1 MAKTPTKT
9 DAEGADKSAQA
20 ADDTMPEIDDDV
32 EVSARQQ
39 PETEDADEVPRRKPQ
54 RQDEET
60 ADDDPRARAVR
71 RYREQRDRDEAAA
84 RAAKEAEQ
92 QPPEDIEPVDDS
104 DQGDEDPADGDN
116 DQQTEREAEKPA
128 RKFKLKINGKEEE
141 VTEEE
146 LISLAQIAKAS
157 DNLLDV
163 AKTRASEATRLL
175 KEAQEAQQRLR
186 EGSEH
191 PPARKAAPQP
201 DPSREQSDPEHPPV
215 AGLDREKLRQ
225 YAERIQVGDADEGAQ
240 ALIDL
245 AEEITAKV
253 TPKVDPSEIERVV
266 HRTTAQTRTQAE
278 LDAALESFA
287 SKYPDIAKDELLA
300 EAGKTVL
307 RKEIIKDLESAG
319 VDEAT
324 ISSFARDERLLVQA
338 HKDLRAANKGVR
350 SYADLLETTG
360 KTLSDRFNI
369 KAASPQPA
377 TKTAA
382 QQRVPVDPDRIQ
394 DRIDRKRAA
403 PQQTR
408 AVGVRQQVAPPPQ
421 PRTTRDIVRAMRKGR
436 GFTLS
441 D

>member
-1 MAKTPTKT
+1 MAKTPTT
-9 DAEGADKSAQA
+9 DAATTDKTKAAAAA
-20 ADDTMPEIDDDV
+20 ADEQMPEIEDDFEPGV
-32 EVSARQQ
+32 AAAE
-39 PETEDADEVPRRKPQ
+39 ADEDETPARKPPRR
-54 RQDEET
+54 EVET
-60 ADDDPRARAVR
+60 ADDDPRAAAVR
-71 RYREQRDRDEAAA
+71 KYREIRDREEAAA
-84 RAAKEAEQ
+84 RAAKEADA
-92 QPPEDIEPVDDS
+92 QPPEDLETADDLG
-104 DQGDEDPADGDN
+104 GDDDDDGN
-116 DQQTEREAEKPA
+116 DQQAEKAPEPPA
-128 RKFKLKINGKEEE
+128 RKYTLKINGKEEE
-141 VTEEE
+141 VSEAE

-163 AKTRASEATRLL
+163 AKSRASEATRLL
-175 KEAQEAQQRLR
+175 KEAEETQRRLR
-186 EGSEH
+186 EGQEH
-191 PPARKAAPQP
+191 PPAKKPAANQP
-201 DPSREQSDPEHPPV
+201 DQSREQPDPEHPPV
-215 AGLDREKLRQ
+215 AGLDRERLRQ
-225 YAERIQVGDADEGAQ
+225 ITERIQVGDADEGAQ
-240 ALIDL
+240 ALTDL
-245 AEEITAKV
+245 FEEITAKV
-253 TPKVDPSEIERVV
+253 TPKVDSEEIARVV
-266 HRTTAQTRTQAE
+266 QRTNAQTRTQAE
-278 LDAALESFA
+278 LDAAFESFA

-403 PQQTR
+403 PQQPR

>member
-1 MAKTPTKT
+1 MAKTPTT
-9 DAEGADKSAQA
+9 DAATTDKTKAAAAA
-20 ADDTMPEIDDDV
+20 ADEQMPEIEDDFEPGV
-32 EVSARQQ
+32 AAAE
-39 PETEDADEVPRRKPQ
+39 ADEDETPARKPPRR
-54 RQDEET
+54 EVET
-60 ADDDPRARAVR
+60 ADDDPRAAAVR
-71 RYREQRDRDEAAA
+71 KYREIRDREEAAA
-84 RAAKEAEQ
+84 RAAKEADA
-92 QPPEDIEPVDDS
+92 QPPEDLETADDLG
-104 DQGDEDPADGDN
+104 GDDADDGN
-116 DQQTEREAEKPA
+116 DQQAEKAPEPPA
-128 RKFKLKINGKEEE
+128 RKYTLKINGKEEE
-141 VTEEE
+141 VSEAE

-163 AKTRASEATRLL
+163 AKSRASEATRLL
-175 KEAQEAQQRLR
+175 KEAEETQRRLR
-186 EGSEH
+186 EGQEH
-191 PPARKAAPQP
+191 PPAKKPAANQP
-201 DPSREQSDPEHPPV
+201 DQSREQPDPEHPPV
-215 AGLDREKLRQ
+215 AGLDRERLRQ
-225 YAERIQVGDADEGAQ
+225 ITERIQVGDADEGAQ
-240 ALIDL
+240 ALTDL
-245 AEEITAKV
+245 FEEITAKV
-253 TPKVDPSEIERVV
+253 TPKVDSEEIARVV
-266 HRTTAQTRTQAE
+266 QRTNAQTRTQAE
-278 LDAALESFA
+278 LDAAFESFA

-403 PQQTR
+403 PQQPR

>member
-1 MAKTPTKT
+1 MAKTPTT
-9 DAEGADKSAQA
+9 DAATTDKTKAAAAA
-20 ADDTMPEIDDDV
+20 ADEQMPEIEDDFEPGV
-32 EVSARQQ
+32 AAAE
-39 PETEDADEVPRRKPQ
+39 ADEDETPARKPPRR
-54 RQDEET
+54 EVET
-60 ADDDPRARAVR
+60 ADDDPRAAAVR
-71 RYREQRDRDEAAA
+71 KYREIRDREEAAA
-84 RAAKEAEQ
+84 RAAKEADA
-92 QPPEDIEPVDDS
+92 QPPEDLETADDLG
-104 DQGDEDPADGDN
+104 GDDADAGN
-116 DQQTEREAEKPA
+116 DQQAEKAPEPPP
-128 RKFKLKINGKEEE
+128 RKYTLKINGKEEE
-141 VTEEE
+141 VSEAE

-163 AKTRASEATRLL
+163 AKSRASEATRLL
-175 KEAQEAQQRLR
+175 KEAEETQRRLR
-186 EGSEH
+186 EGQEH
-191 PPARKAAPQP
+191 PPAKKPAANQP
-201 DPSREQSDPEHPPV
+201 DQSREQPDPEHPPV
-215 AGLDREKLRQ
+215 AGLDRERLRQ
-225 YAERIQVGDADEGAQ
+225 ITERIQVGDADEGAQ
-240 ALIDL
+240 ALTDL
-245 AEEITAKV
+245 FEEITAKV
-253 TPKVDPSEIERVV
+253 TPKVDSEEIARVV
-266 HRTTAQTRTQAE
+266 QRTNAQTRTQAE
-278 LDAALESFA
+278 LDAAFESFA

-403 PQQTR
+403 PQQPR

>member
-1 MAKTPTKT
+1 MAKTPTT
-9 DAEGADKSAQA
+9 DAATTDKTKAAAAA
-20 ADDTMPEIDDDV
+20 ADEQMPEIEDDFEPGV
-32 EVSARQQ
+32 AAAE
-39 PETEDADEVPRRKPQ
+39 ADEDETPARKPPRR
-54 RQDEET
+54 EVET
-60 ADDDPRARAVR
+60 ADDDPRAAAVR
-71 RYREQRDRDEAAA
+71 KYREIRDREEAAA
-84 RAAKEAEQ
+84 RAAKEADA
-92 QPPEDIEPVDDS
+92 QPPEDLETADDLG
-104 DQGDEDPADGDN
+104 GDDADDGN
-116 DQQTEREAEKPA
+116 DQQAEKAPEPPA
-128 RKFKLKINGKEEE
+128 RKYTLKINGKEEE
-141 VTEEE
+141 VSEAE

-163 AKTRASEATRLL
+163 AKSRASEATRLL
-175 KEAQEAQQRLR
+175 KEAEETQRRLR
-186 EGSEH
+186 EGQEH
-191 PPARKAAPQP
+191 PPAKKPAANQPDQSREQP
-201 DPSREQSDPEHPPV
+201 DPEHQPV
-215 AGLDREKLRQ
+215 AGLDRERLRQ
-225 YAERIQVGDADEGAQ
+225 ITERIQVGDADEGAQ
-240 ALIDL
+240 ALTDL
-245 AEEITAKV
+245 FEEITAKV
-253 TPKVDPSEIERVV
+253 TPKVDSEEIARVV
-266 HRTTAQTRTQAE
+266 QRTNAQTRTQAE
-278 LDAALESFA
+278 LDAAFESFA

-403 PQQTR
+403 PQQPR

>member
-9 DAEGADKSAQA
+9 EADGASKPAPAEEE
-20 ADDTMPEIDDDV
+20 TMPEIDDDV
-32 EVSARQQ
+32 EVSASQQ
-39 PETEDADEVPRRKPQ
+39 PETDEIDEAPRRKPQ
-54 RQDEET
+54 RHDEES
-60 ADDDPRARAVR
+60 ADDNPRERAVR

-84 RAAKEAEQ
+84 RAAREAEQ
-92 QPPEDIEPVDDS
+92 RPPEDIEPVDDR
-104 DQGDEDPADGDN
+104 DEGDEDVADGDN
-116 DQQTEREAEKPA
+116 DQQSEVEAAKPA
-128 RKFKLKINGKEEE
+128 RKYTLKINGKTEE

-163 AKTRASEATRLL
+163 AKSRASEATRLL
-175 KEAQEAQQRLR
+175 KEAEETQRRLR
-186 EGSEH
+186 DGQEH
-191 PPARKAAPQP
+191 PPAKKPAAIQP
-201 DPSREQSDPEHPPV
+201 DQSQEQPDPEHPPV
-215 AGLDREKLRQ
+215 AGLDRERLRQ
-225 YAERIQVGDADEGAQ
+225 ITERIQVGDADEGAQ
-240 ALIDL
+240 ALTDL
-245 AEEITAKV
+245 FEEITAKV
-253 TPKVDPSEIERVV
+253 TPKVDSEEIARVV
-266 HRTTAQTRTQAE
+266 QRTNAQTRTQAE
-278 LDAALESFA
+278 LDAAFESFA
-287 SKYPDIAKDELLA
+287 SKYPEIAKDELLA

-319 VDEAT
+319 VDEDT

-360 KTLSDRFNI
+360 KTLSARFNI

-377 TKTAA
+377 TKTA
-382 QQRVPVDPDRIQ
+382 QQRAPVDQDRIQ

-403 PQQTR
+403 PQQPR

-421 PRTTRDIVRAMRKGR
+421 PRTTRDIVRSMRKSR